1 MGTDFFKWGAG
12 DLPNRLFLA
21 RGDKARGETG
31 KRPKPPNTSILSYT
45 GPVRASHGNN
55 KKASAEPNRWAPRWR
70 KLVSSVVLKAGQRAG
85 GGAAGLLVCGLRR
98 VLPQGIPNGGKLAL
112 LLVGLAILAA
122 SVLIFASQR
131 GGVRCP
137 NCGARWGG
145 NPFGMAA
152 RTHEGIFRCPRCGT
166 MIDMR

>member
-1 MGTDFFKWGAG
+1 MERQQKTGRRGMKPWQ
-12 DLPNRLFLA
+12 LA
-21 RGDKARGETG
+21 VG
-31 KRPKPPNTSILSYT
+31 I
-45 GPVRASHGNN
+45 
-55 KKASAEPNRWAPRWR
+55 
-70 KLVSSVVLKAGQRAG
+70 
-85 GGAAGLLVCGLRR
+85 AAGLLAFCLP
-98 VLPQGIPNGGKLAL
+98 LLFPQGIPNGGKLAL

>member
-1 MGTDFFKWGAG
+1 M
-12 DLPNRLFLA
+12 
-21 RGDKARGETG
+21 DK
-31 KRPKPPNTSILSYT
+31 NYS
-45 GPVRASHGNN
+45 
-55 KKASAEPNRWAPRWR
+55 KKAMKPWQLAMGIA
-70 KLVSSVVLKAGQRAG
+70 VGVLAFC
-85 GGAAGLLVCGLRR
+85 LPFL
-98 VLPQGIPNGGKLAL
+98 LPQSLPKEGKLTL
-112 LLVGLAILAA
+112 LLLGLAILAA